1 MKKWAPVLAA
11 VLTLAGSTVAL
22 AAPHHAKG
30 PSVSFPMKPDEY
42 RKLSEARLARILA
55 VIDKK
60 LDRGTVSPDR
70 RKVIHKM
77 FDDAAKDARAE
88 VVKATADG
96 SVTEAEANKVKA
108 LALQVR
114 IGVRERMAAERK
126 GKKWE
131 SSGAAASGKDGKDG
145 KDAKASK
152 DKAPSKDAKASKDK
166 APSKDAKPAKASKP
180 TKDSEDTKSAKEA
193 RSAKQA

>member
-1 MKKWAPVLAA
+1 
-11 VLTLAGSTVAL
+11 
-22 AAPHHAKG
+22 
-30 PSVSFPMKPDEY
+30 MKPDEY

-60 LDRGTVSPDR
+60 LDRGTVSPER

-96 SVTEAEANKVKA
+96 AVTEAEANKVKA

-114 IGVRERMAAERK
+114 VGVRERMAAERK

-131 SSGAAASGKDGKDG
+131 STGAAAAGKDG
-145 KDAKASK
+145 KDAKG
-152 DKAPSKDAKASKDK
+152 SKDAKASKDK

-180 TKDSEDTKSAKEA
+180 ARDSEDTKSAKEA

>member
-11 VLTLAGSTVAL
+11 VLALASSSVAF
-22 AAPHHAKG
+22 AAPHHARG

-60 LDRGTVSPDR
+60 LDRGTVSPER
-70 RKVIHKM
+70 RKIIHKM
-77 FDDAAKDARAE
+77 FDDAARDARAE

-131 SSGAAASGKDGKDG
+131 SSGAAPSGKDG

-152 DKAPSKDAKASKDK
+152 DKAPSKDAK
-166 APSKDAKPAKASKP
+166 PAKDSRP
-180 TKDSEDTKSAKEA
+180 TKDSKNTKGVRGA
-193 RSAKQA
+193 RSAKQV

>member
-1 MKKWAPVLAA
+1 MKTWKASLLAA
-11 VLTLAGSTVAL
+11 LLVSAWSGSAL
-22 AAPHHAKG
+22 AARHAKG
-30 PSVSFPMKPDEY
+30 PTIAFPMKPEEY

-60 LDRGTVSPDR
+60 LDRGSVSPER
-70 RKVIHKM
+70 RKAIHAM
-77 FDDAAKDARAE
+77 FDDAAKEARAE
-88 VVKATADG
+88 AARATADG

-114 IGVRERMAAERK
+114 VGVRERMAAERK

-131 SSGAAASGKDGKDG
+131 GKSDASSAKGKG
-145 KDAKASK
+145 
-152 DKAPSKDAKASKDK
+152 
-166 APSKDAKPAKASKP
+166 PSKDAKPSKDGKDEKPAKDAKP
-180 TKDSEDTKSAKEA
+180 AKDTKKVKDTKKAKEA

>member
-1 MKKWAPVLAA
+1 MKKWAPLLAA
-11 VLTLAGSTVAL
+11 ALALASSTNAL
-22 AAPHHAKG
+22 AAAHHAKG
-30 PSVSFPMKPDEY
+30 PSVVFPMKPDEY

-60 LDRGTVSPDR
+60 LDRGAVSPDR
-70 RKVIHKM
+70 RKIIHKM
-77 FDDAAKDARAE
+77 FDDAAKEARAE

-96 SVTEAEANKVKA
+96 VVTEAEANKVKA

-114 IGVRERMAAERK
+114 VGVRERMAAERK

-131 SSGAAASGKDGKDG
+131 SAGDVASSKEAKDGKG
-145 KDAKASK
+145 QKG
-152 DKAPSKDAKASKDK
+152 K
-166 APSKDAKPAKASKP
+166 APSKDAKPTKDAKDAKPAKAVKP
-180 TKDSEDTKSAKEA
+180 TKDLEDTKGAREA

>member
-11 VLTLAGSTVAL
+11 VLALGSSSEAL
-22 AAPHHAKG
+22 AAHHAKG
-30 PSVSFPMKPDEY
+30 PTVSFPMKPDEY

-60 LDRGTVSPDR
+60 LDRGTVSPER
-70 RKVIHKM
+70 RKIIHKM
-77 FDDAAKDARAE
+77 FDDAAKEARAE
-88 VVKATADG
+88 AVKATADG
-96 SVTEAEANKVKA
+96 AVTEAEANKVKA

-114 IGVRERMAAERK
+114 VGVRERMAAERK

-131 SSGAAASGKDGKDG
+131 SLGDAAAP
-145 KDAKASK
+145 KDAKGTK
-152 DKAPSKDAKASKDK
+152 DKASSKDAKASKDK
-166 APSKDAKPAKASKP
+166 APGKDAKPAKDEKPAKDAKP
-180 TKDSEDTKSAKEA
+180 TKDLEDTKSAKEA

>member
-1 MKKWAPVLAA
+1 MRTWKAPFLAA
-11 VLTLAGSTVAL
+11 LFAL
-22 AAPHHAKG
+22 AWTGAAAARPAKG
-30 PSVSFPMKPDEY
+30 PTVSFPMKPEEY

-60 LDRGTVSPDR
+60 LDRGTVSPER
-70 RKVIHKM
+70 RKVIHAM
-77 FDDAAKDARAE
+77 FDDAAKEARAE
-88 VVKATADG
+88 AARATADG

-114 IGVRERMAAERK
+114 TGVRERMAAERK

-131 SSGAAASGKDGKDG
+131 GKSE
-145 KDAKASK
+145 ASK
-152 DKAPSKDAKASKDK
+152 AKSKAPA
-166 APSKDAKPAKASKP
+166 KDAKPARDAKP
-180 TKDSEDTKSAKEA
+180 TKDTKEGKDAKKA

>member
-1 MKKWAPVLAA
+1 MRPWKAPLLAA
-11 VLTLAGSTVAL
+11 LFAL
-22 AAPHHAKG
+22 AWTGDAAAARRAKG
-30 PSVSFPMKPDEY
+30 PTVSFPMKPEEY

-70 RKVIHKM
+70 RKAIHAM
-77 FDDAAKDARAE
+77 FDDAAKEARAE
-88 VVKATADG
+88 AARATADG

-126 GKKWE
+126 GKKGE
-131 SSGAAASGKDGKDG
+131 GKSAASSASSASSGKNKAPA
-145 KDAKASK
+145 KDAK
-152 DKAPSKDAKASKDK
+152 PG
-166 APSKDAKPAKASKP
+166 KDAKPAKDAKP
-180 TKDSEDTKSAKEA
+180 TKDTKEA

>member
-1 MKKWAPVLAA
+1 MAAIAMKKWAPVLAA
-11 VLTLAGSTVAL
+11 VLALASSSVAF
-22 AAPHHAKG
+22 AAPHHARG

-42 RKLSEARLARILA
+42 RKLSEARLARILG

-60 LDRGTVSPDR
+60 LDRGTVSPER
-70 RKVIHKM
+70 RKIIHKM
-77 FDDAAKDARAE
+77 FDDAARDARAE

-131 SSGAAASGKDGKDG
+131 SSGAAPSGKDG

-152 DKAPSKDAKASKDK
+152 DKAPSKDAK
-166 APSKDAKPAKASKP
+166 PAKDSRP
-180 TKDSEDTKSAKEA
+180 TKDSKDTKGARGA
-193 RSAKQA
+193 RSAKQV

>member
-1 MKKWAPVLAA
+1 MKTWSPVLAA
-11 VLTLAGSTVAL
+11 LLAL
-22 AAPHHAKG
+22 AASSPAFAAHHASKG

-60 LDRGTVSPDR
+60 LDRGTVSPER
-70 RKVIHKM
+70 RKVIHRM

-96 SVTEAEANKVKA
+96 SVTEAEASKVKA

-131 SSGAAASGKDGKDG
+131 SSGATASGKEG
-145 KDAKASK
+145 KDAKGSK

-166 APSKDAKPAKASKP
+166 SPSKDSKPAKDSKP
-180 TKDSEDTKSAKEA
+180 TKGSKEA